1 MPPLSPTLRK
11 AAILISALDDRT
23 ADALLDQIGPQDAA
37 KVRSALVAAG
47 DIPADEQEA
56 VLAEFLQTKGGAA
69 ADDVA
74 LEIDPARPESAPQHA
89 AGPTHAEST
98 AAGPLAFLCEVA
110 PQALARVL
118 RTEQPQAVA
127 VVVSSLS
134 AELAAELLER
144 LPQELA
150 TDALERLAW
159 LDEPAAEALADL
171 ARTLRQQ
178 LGPHLGSAAANRQSR
193 AHQNAIRTALAA
205 RRRQVGPSLPV
216 SIERYRLESAV
227 ESVQP
232 AGLVEFNELAQFDEE
247 SLRRVF
253 AAADPQLALVA
264 LTGADERLVARILR
278 SLPSGDAAVLRQRLE
293 HPGPIRLRE
302 IEHARQSLSAIA
314 ARLARAGEITLP
326 QSIRFAA
333 AA

>member
-56 VLAEFLQTKGGAA
+56 VLAEFLQKKGGAA

-98 AAGPLAFLCEVA
+98 AAGPLAFLREVA

-134 AELAAELLER
+134 AELAAEL
-144 LPQELA
+144 
-150 TDALERLAW
+150 LERLAW

-232 AGLVEFNELAQFDEE
+232 AGLVEFDELAQFDDE